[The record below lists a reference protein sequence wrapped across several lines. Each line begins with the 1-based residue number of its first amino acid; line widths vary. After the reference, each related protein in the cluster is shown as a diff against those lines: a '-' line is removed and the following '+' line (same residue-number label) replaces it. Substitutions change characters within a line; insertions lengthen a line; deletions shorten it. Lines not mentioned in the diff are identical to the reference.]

1 MIKIQK
7 IQPSNSIIFLTGGGE
22 LIEHGGYVEVP
33 ADRIDPQRSLVAASR
48 TMLIVC
54 VMPEVDGETE
64 LTFGHS
70 SEVDPGWQPGFVGAI
85 ATPTRELII
94 HDVAGDILAQQSDVP
109 DITRLRIWFSHPLWP
124 ERVLVGID

>member
-7 IQPSNSIIFLTGGGE
+7 IQPPNSIVFVTGGGE

-33 ADRIDPQRSLVAASR
+33 ADRIDPAKSLVAASR

-64 LTFGHS
+64 LTFGRS
-70 SEVDPGWQPGFVGAI
+70 GEVDPGWPPGFVGVI
-85 ATPTRELII
+85 ATPTRRLII
-94 HDVAGDILAQQSDVP
+94 HDVNGDILAEKVNVP
-109 DITRLRIWFSHPLWP
+109 DITRLRIWFSHPRWP
-124 ERVLVGID
+124 ERVLIGLD

>member
-1 MIKIQK
+1 MIKIQR
-7 IQPSNSIIFLTGGGE
+7 IQPSNSMIFLTGGGE

-33 ADRIDPQRSLVAASR
+33 VDHIDPSKSLVAASR

-54 VMPEVDGETE
+54 VRPEVDGETE
-64 LTFGHS
+64 LTFGRS
-70 SEVDPGWQPGFVGAI
+70 SEVDPRWPPGFVGAI

-124 ERVLVGID
+124 ERVLIGID